1 MTKRRKRNKNKKSL
15 LVFSILL
22 LFFAVI
28 TGSLLYTE
36 TGKGLTGGFSLAG
49 LFQNEQTQAEPPGA
63 QQDEQSQPSDQ
74 AESQEPVAEPEP
86 VPQAQ
91 TGQESNTPGT
101 NQNAG
106 SSKVITAGIVKHTS
120 KQIALTFD
128 AGWLYEDTGSILNL
142 LDLYSVKATFFVR
155 GYWVQEHPDL
165 ASEIVTRGHSLE
177 NHSLTHGHMTTMT
190 DPDIRSELRRTTDI
204 IKETTGYQPHL
215 FRPPFGEYDN
225 RMLKIL
231 QEEGYPY
238 TILWTVDSH
247 DWAEELNGEK
257 ITKDYLVNRIINNAS
272 DNGIILMHVGG
283 YKTVH
288 ALPEIITGLR
298 SQGYKFVKI
307 ADML

>member
-1 MTKRRKRNKNKKSL
+1 MIKRKRNKKSL
-15 LVFSILL
+15 LVFSILF

-28 TGSLLYTE
+28 TGSLLYTK
-36 TGKGLTGGFSLAG
+36 TGRELSGNFSLAG
-49 LFQNEQTQAEPPGA
+49 LFQNEQTQPEPPGS
-63 QQDEQSQPSDQ
+63 QHDEQPQPSDP
-74 AESQEPVAEPEP
+74 AESQEPVAESEP
-86 VPQAQ
+86 VQQAQ
-91 TGQESNTPGT
+91 SEQEPNTPGT
-101 NQNAG
+101 KQNAG
-106 SSKVITAGIVKHTS
+106 SSKVITAGIARHAAE
-120 KQIALTFD
+120 QIALTFD
-128 AGWLYEDTGSILNL
+128 AGWLYEDTNSILNL

-165 ASEIVTRGHSLE
+165 ASEIVIRGHSLE

-190 DPDIRSELRRTTDI
+190 DIDIRSEIRRTTDI
-204 IKETTGYQPHL
+204 IRETTGYQPQL

-225 RMLKIL
+225 RVLRIL
-231 QEEGYPY
+231 HEEGYPY

-257 ITKDYLVNRIINNAS
+257 ITKDYLVNRIMNNAS

-307 ADML
+307 TDML